1 MFTDGRAARRSI
13 VCALALALIA
23 SASAAAQAPPSPPVP
38 PPPAPEPVPPPAPEP
53 DPHPPVPPEPPAPA
67 AHSAQLA
74 EEPLPLGG
82 SGAVDVAAPGSVAPS
97 APSGLPAAEREP
109 DDGEPPPL
117 RLPFTL
123 QTSVGQGS
131 FVADEHARNAYFGYS
146 LAFAPSYA
154 PSKDISIG
162 LLVAMSQELT
172 DSDIDTER
180 QQVLLSDTRLSGSF
194 AFGKIPTAD
203 IGVTGQA
210 RLFLPSSLASQHQT
224 LVLGTGLLLALS
236 RELGPV
242 SLGLATSFRK
252 NFHRYSTPVLDGP
265 QAVPVVNPRA
275 GSAEGV
281 EDHPLQQHH
290 AHRRGRHRAGR
301 PGQRSPARTGRTGQS
316 TPVRA
321 ERAARERAGRAD
333 RQLRTVH
340 AGRCADRRAGSRAG
354 QRAV

>member
-1 MFTDGRAARRSI
+1 
-13 VCALALALIA
+13 
-23 SASAAAQAPPSPPVP
+23 
-38 PPPAPEPVPPPAPEP
+38 
-53 DPHPPVPPEPPAPA
+53 
-67 AHSAQLA
+67 
-74 EEPLPLGG
+74 
-82 SGAVDVAAPGSVAPS
+82 
-97 APSGLPAAEREP
+97 
-109 DDGEPPPL
+109 
-117 RLPFTL
+117 
-123 QTSVGQGS
+123 VGQGS

-242 SLGLATSFRK
+242 SLGLGTSFRK

-265 QAVPVVNPRA
+265 QAVPFVNPRA
-275 GSAEGV
+275 GSAEVV
-281 EDHPLQQHH
+281 EDGLAQAGTSNVSHSVAGELSVRYTPLEPLSFGIAYGLSAGFTYRSVPLDHLSGVH
-290 AHRRGRHRAGR
+290 ADGGV
-301 PGQRSPARTGRTGQS
+301 GQRDLSSGTLSASYELDERFSFGAGVSTVGPPLTADGKSPRFPFWDFES
-316 TPVRA
+316 
-321 ERAARERAGRAD
+321 EAD
-333 RQLRTVH
+333 NLTTFYVD
-340 AGRCADRRAGSRAG
+340 ATFTESLGK
-354 QRAV
+354 